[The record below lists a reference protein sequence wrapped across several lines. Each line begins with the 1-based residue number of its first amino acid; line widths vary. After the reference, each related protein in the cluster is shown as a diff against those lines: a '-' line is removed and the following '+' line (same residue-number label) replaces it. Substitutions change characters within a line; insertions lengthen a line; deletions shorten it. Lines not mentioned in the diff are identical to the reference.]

1 MPILPHRTFHTLWS
15 APLWGDGPDRVLTGL
30 LIGAAAIGVIVLNET
45 NQRPAAR
52 LLGLGA
58 GGFLIL
64 ATAGVASESL
74 GRFGTPRLLV
84 PALWF
89 AALPAAHAF
98 TQGWQWLA
106 RWTGGPWRGAVV
118 ATSLLA
124 LAGWGA
130 EKTVR
135 DLVARCAGTTPLVI
149 GLTAENHALVEAIR
163 THTTPE
169 ARILWE
175 DFSGQETASQWT
187 ALLPLLTERSYLG
200 GLDPDACI
208 EHTYAS
214 LVEPNL
220 AGRPLAAWSDADL
233 EEFCRRY
240 NIGWVVCRSS
250 PAIAR
255 FRAWPKA
262 SLVTSMAGDGLACL
276 YRLRPRSMA
285 LKGQA
290 RLLHADWRHITLADV
305 VPEDGMV
312 VLSLHYQA
320 GLRVSPSRRV
330 QIEKEPDP
338 NDPIPFIRLRL
349 PGPVARLTLTWQE
362 K

>member
-1 MPILPHRTFHTLWS
+1 L
-15 APLWGDGPDRVLTGL
+15 
-30 LIGAAAIGVIVLNET
+30 
-45 NQRPAAR
+45 
-52 LLGLGA
+52 
-58 GGFLIL
+58 LIL
-64 ATAGVASESL
+64 AVAGVASESL

-98 TQGWQWLA
+98 VQGWHWLVHK
-106 RWTGGPWRGAVV
+106 TGGLWRGAVL
-118 ATSLLA
+118 AAGLLA

-130 EKTVR
+130 EKTVCAWA
-135 DLVARCAGTTPLVI
+135 VRCAGTVPLAI
-149 GLTAENHALVEAIR
+149 GLTAENQAVIEAIL

-175 DFSGQETASQWT
+175 DFSGQETFSHWT
-187 ALLPLLTERSYLG
+187 ALLALLTDRAYLG

-214 LVEPNL
+214 LVEQNL

-240 NIGWVVCRSS
+240 QIGWVVCRSS
-250 PAIAR
+250 AAIAR
-255 FRAWPKA
+255 FRAWPDA
-262 SLVTSMAGDGLACL
+262 TLMWDGLAIRPTTSIAGDGFACL
-276 YRLRPRSMA
+276 YRLRPCSLA

-305 VPEDGMV
+305 VPEDGQV

-330 QIEKEPDP
+330 QIEKEPDAH
-338 NDPIPFIRLRL
+338 DPIPFIRLCL